1 MRRILWITA
10 AAALLLGP
18 LQARAQQPD
27 NSLAAADRKAREQ
40 KKDAPK
46 AVKVFNNDNLPANG
60 PVSVVGAP
68 PAETTS
74 SANAPASTAE
84 GAAPA
89 TGEQYW
95 RGRFADVRKK
105 IQQTQSELAIMQRE
119 LGQLEVQYY
128 PDPQKAM
135 NQRYSR
141 AEIIAKQEKI
151 DAKQKELTQLNQQLS
166 DMEDDLRKSGGDP
179 GWAR

>member
-1 MRRILWITA
+1 MRRLLWIAA

-18 LQARAQQPD
+18 LEARAQQPD
-27 NSLAAADRKAREQ
+27 QSLAAAARKAREQ

-46 AVKVFNNDNLPANG
+46 AVKVFNNDNLPASG

-68 PAETTS
+68 PAETTP
-74 SANAPASTAE
+74 AVNAAAATAE

-119 LGQLEVQYY
+119 LGRLQVLYY

-135 NQRYSR
+135 NQQYSL
-141 AEIIAKQEKI
+141 ADIKAKQDKI
-151 DAKQKELTQLNQQLS
+151 DAKQKELNQLNQQLS
-166 DMEDDLRKSGGDP
+166 DLEDDLRKSGGDP